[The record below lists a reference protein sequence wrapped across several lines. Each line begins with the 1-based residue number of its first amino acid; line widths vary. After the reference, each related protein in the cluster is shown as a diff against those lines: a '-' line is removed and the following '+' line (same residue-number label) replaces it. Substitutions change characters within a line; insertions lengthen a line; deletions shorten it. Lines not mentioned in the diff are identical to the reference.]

1 MTPTNVAPVAA
12 AEAAAPEAG
21 ASVGNVAVVDIGSN
35 SIRLVVFDKLH
46 RAPFPVFNERV
57 FCGLGR
63 DLAETGRLHP
73 EGVRLAETNMLR
85 FARLVEAMG
94 VRRFDIL
101 ATAAVREAA
110 NGPDFVA
117 GIERIAGVSV
127 TVLSG
132 MAEARLS
139 ALGVVA
145 GWPEATGVMG
155 DLGGGSLELVRLER
169 GHIREAVTLPL
180 GPLRM
185 GETVSHARDETIAAI
200 DATLDEVPW
209 LREAGGTF
217 HPVGGAWRALAKL
230 NMEQHGHPLH
240 IIHGYSLS
248 RREAREMSNIVS
260 RLGPRSLRQI
270 DAVPKRRL
278 ETLPYAALLMGRVL
292 RRLRPEQVPFSAFGL
307 REGHIHAL
315 LDPETQARDPL
326 LSAAADLAHKEG
338 RFGDMGQELLAFTD
352 PLFDDE
358 TANERRLRQAAG
370 HLADIAWRE
379 HPDYRAVQALYRV
392 LRLPLLAIDHSE
404 RAFLAHTAFMR
415 YGGKRESDA
424 AAAARQLMSARQHRR
439 AEIIGRAFRLAI
451 TVCGGTPAILRRSAL
466 SVRDGAVHVHLPDDG
481 SATPGDVMERR
492 LKSLVKVYGGKRGEI
507 G

>member
-1 MTPTNVAPVAA
+1 MMPTDAA
-12 AEAAAPEAG
+12 AAAAPAPSPRQRG

-63 DLAETGRLHP
+63 DLAETGKLHP
-73 EGVRLAETNMLR
+73 DGIGLARTNMLR

-94 VRRFDIL
+94 VQRFDIL
-101 ATAAVREAA
+101 ATAAVREAS

-117 GIERIAGVSV
+117 EIERIAGTRV

-155 DLGGGSLELVRLER
+155 DLGGGSLELVRLDQ
-169 GHIREAVTLPL
+169 GHIRDAVTLPL
-180 GPLRM
+180 GPLRL
-185 GETVSHARDETIAAI
+185 ANRPDDEAIAVI
-200 DATLDEVPW
+200 DAALDEVPW
-209 LREAGGTF
+209 LRAAAGGTF

-230 NMEQHGHPLH
+230 NMAQHEHPLH
-240 IIHGYSLS
+240 IIHGYTLS
-248 RREAREMSNIVS
+248 RREAREMCSVVA
-260 RLGPRSLRQI
+260 RLGPRSLSQI
-270 DAVPKRRL
+270 SAVPKRRV
-278 ETLPYAALLMGRVL
+278 ETLPYAALLMSRVL
-292 RRLRPEQVPFSAFGL
+292 RRQQPGQVVFSAFGL
-307 REGHIHAL
+307 REGHIHDL
-315 LDPETQARDPL
+315 LDPKTQAQDPL
-326 LSAAADLAHKEG
+326 LSAAADIAHSEG
-338 RFGDMGQELLAFTD
+338 RFGDLGEELLAFTD

-358 TANERRLRQAAG
+358 TAGERRLRQAAG

-379 HPDYRAVQALYRV
+379 HPDYRAVQALYRT

-415 YGGKRESDA
+415 YGGKRSADA
-424 AAAARQLMSARQHRR
+424 AASAQQLMSERQRRR
-439 AEIIGRAFRLAI
+439 AEIIGRAFRLGI

-466 SVRDGAVHVHLPDDG
+466 SVRDGAVNVHLPDDG

-492 LKSLVKVYGGKRGEI
+492 LKALVKVYGGQQGEI
-507 G
+507 E